1 MKSDIAEGIPVLEF
15 PVGFHKFH
23 KDQGFNFQL
32 NRWYSLGIARME
44 DLEEAGENIRAAE
57 DWKNAFVRLA
67 DNATADNR
75 LINAAYYFRAAEF
88 YLTDDDPDKILIYQK
103 FIKYFEKAF
112 ENSGYKLKEV
122 PYGSSSIPIIQ
133 IRSTQTE
140 KIGTIILHGGYDS
153 YKEELF
159 SLVLHFSNLGYDVVT
174 FECPW
179 MKIPRHED
187 QPGLD
192 FRWEKI
198 IGAVLD
204 HLNLSDVTL
213 IGISM
218 GGWLSL
224 RASAFEPRIKRVI
237 ASSVSFDVNQY
248 VGPIAQKIANLFFTK
263 FRNFTNKAMINR
275 MNKEVQ
281 YAWFVNHL
289 MAITNQ
295 QIPINAFDI
304 LLQFNEENLHS
315 EKVKQ
320 DVLILTGKEDHM
332 IPLKTHHLQVNA
344 LTNAKSIT
352 ARIFSKEDQAQN
364 HCQVGNLTL
373 ALDMM
378 NNWIQDKTTNNESGR
393 DHIPGQSQ

>member
-1 MKSDIAEGIPVLEF
+1 MKLNMTEGIPGLEF

-32 NRWYSLGIARME
+32 NRWYSLGIARKE
-44 DLEEAGENIRAAE
+44 DLEEAGENIKAAE
-57 DWKNAFVRLA
+57 DWKNVFVQLA
-67 DNATADNR
+67 DNTVADNR
-75 LINAAYYFRAAEF
+75 FVNAAYYYRAAEF
-88 YLTDDDPDKILIYQK
+88 YLTEDDPDKIPIYQK

-112 ENSGYKLKEV
+112 ENSGYKLTAA

-133 IRSTQTE
+133 MRSTQPE
-140 KIGTIILHGGYDS
+140 KTGTIILHGGYDS

-159 SLVLHFSNLGYDVVT
+159 SLALHFSNLGYDVVT

-192 FRWEKI
+192 FRWERI

-204 HLNLSDVTL
+204 HLNLTEVTL

-224 RASAFEPRIKRVI
+224 RAAAVEPRIKRVI

-248 VGPIAQKIANLFFTK
+248 VNPVAQKIANLFFTK
-263 FRNFTNKAMINR
+263 FRNFTNKSMINK
-275 MNKEVQ
+275 MKKDIQ

-295 QIPINAFDI
+295 QIPIDAFDF

-320 DVLILTGKEDHM
+320 DVLILTGQEDHM
-332 IPLKTHHLQVNA
+332 IPLKTHHLQVKA
-344 LTNAKSIT
+344 LTNANSVT
-352 ARIFSKEDQAQN
+352 ARIFTKEDQAQN

-373 ALDMM
+373 ALNVMDD
-378 NNWIQDKTTNNESGR
+378 WIQDKTA
-393 DHIPGQSQ
+393 